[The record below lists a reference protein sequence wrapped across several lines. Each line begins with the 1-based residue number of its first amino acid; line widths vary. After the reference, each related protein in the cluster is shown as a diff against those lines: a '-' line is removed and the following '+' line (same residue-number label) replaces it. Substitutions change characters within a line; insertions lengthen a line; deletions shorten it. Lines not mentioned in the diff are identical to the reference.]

1 MKKRVYSVNRKTYAT
16 KNDQCKQLIMTDD
29 EKKKLIAKYD
39 TFISLKYAP
48 IQRDLARRCISE
60 IENNK
65 EPTFPVKY
73 IKDYVKKQQ
82 SKLMKVK
89 DEEVPSR
96 KRKVFAEEQK
106 QKQKENRRDKQ
117 QLNRDRQYFAYSK
130 VGKQEWAKNHIKPYQ
145 MAQRCV
151 IDVMNGNE
159 PKYTVMN
166 IVKEGIKQDFDIT
179 NKHQKQTRQNRFQQ
193 LLRNHG
199 VYNEDYYID
208 KNNIATGN
216 SKSQPQKPTLNK
228 KHNIKVR
235 NIAVFDN
242 NMLHDDPHFDTA
254 NPMEQTVIHCTSC
267 NDQSIRKELTRFDM
281 SNQDMD
287 KINQIK
293 QVPVLSM
300 DINNCDKR
308 HTLISRG
315 SVIHVQEPSRSL
327 PKKQTN
333 KEAFNNQCQKIA
345 NNIMTNQQINHG
357 ANFNI

>member
-16 KNDQCKQLIMTDD
+16 KNDKCKQLIMTDD

-48 IQRDLARRCISE
+48 IQQDLARRCISE

-65 EPTFPVKY
+65 EPSFPVKY

-96 KRKVFAEEQK
+96 KRKVAKEEQK
-106 QKQKENRRDKQ
+106 QKYQDNCCDKQ

-130 VGKQEWAKNHIKPYQ
+130 VREQEWDKNHIRPYQ
-145 MAQRCV
+145 MAQQCV
-151 IDVMNGNE
+151 NDVMNGDD
-159 PKYTVMN
+159 PKYTVMD

-179 NKHQKQTRQNRFQQ
+179 NKHQKQTRQNRFQH

-208 KNNIATGN
+208 KNNIAIGK
-216 SKSQPQKPTLNK
+216 SKSQPQKPTSNRK
-228 KHNIKVR
+228 NNINDR
-235 NIAVFDN
+235 RITVFNN

-254 NPMEQTVIHCTSC
+254 NPMEQTVIHYTSC
-267 NDQSIRKELTRFDM
+267 NDQNIRKELTRFDV
-281 SNQDMD
+281 SNRDMD

-300 DINNCDKR
+300 DISDRDKR
-308 HTLISRG
+308 HILMSRG
-315 SVIHVQEPSRSL
+315 TVTHVQAQSSSL

-333 KEAFNNQCQKIA
+333 KDTFNKKCQKMA
-345 NNIMTNQQINHG
+345 NNIMINQQIN
-357 ANFNI
+357 NDVNVNV

>member
-1 MKKRVYSVNRKTYAT
+1 MKKRVHSVNRKTYAT
-16 KNDQCKQLIMTDD
+16 KNDKCKQLIMTDD

-48 IQRDLARRCISE
+48 IQQDLARRCISE

-65 EPTFPVKY
+65 EPSFPVKY

-166 IVKEGIKQDFDIT
+166 IVKEGIKQDFCIK
-179 NKHQKQTRQNRFQQ
+179 NKNPKQTRQNRF
-193 LLRNHG
+193 LRSPQNNDVNH
-199 VYNEDYYID
+199 EDYYID
-208 KNNIATGN
+208 KNNIATGK
-216 SKSQPQKPTLNK
+216 SKSQPQKPTSNRK
-228 KHNIKVR
+228 NNINDR
-235 NIAVFDN
+235 RITVFNN
-242 NMLHDDPHFDTA
+242 NMLHDDPHFDTT
-254 NPMEQTVIHCTSC
+254 NPMEQTVIHYTSC
-267 NDQSIRKELTRFDM
+267 NDTCMRKELTRLDV
-281 SNQDMD
+281 SNRDMD

-293 QVPVLSM
+293 QVPVLSL
-300 DINNCDKR
+300 DINNCDKQ

-357 ANFNI
+357 VNFNI